1 MVCREEVLVNS
12 VFLVKCFFH
21 LLSNRNQADVTLK
34 FTSRFLHPSE
44 ASLLL
49 ISKSKHAVGGT
60 TMTFALKGE
69 VLNFKGIVSNFT
81 YFVCLGFSSQAIECP
96 KHSFSSKFYISVQLL
111 FFEIMSG

>member
-1 MVCREEVLVNS
+1 MVYRKEVLVYS
-12 VFLVKCFFH
+12 VFSVKFLFY

-81 YFVCLGFSSQAIECP
+81 YFVCLGFSSQAMECP
-96 KHSFSSKFYISVQLL
+96 KHGFSSRFYLCAAL
-111 FFEIMSG
+111 TL